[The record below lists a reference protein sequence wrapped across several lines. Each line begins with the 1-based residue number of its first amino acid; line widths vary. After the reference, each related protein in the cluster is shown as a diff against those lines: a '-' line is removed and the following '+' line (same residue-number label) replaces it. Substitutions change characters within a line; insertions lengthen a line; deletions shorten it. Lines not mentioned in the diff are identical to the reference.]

1 MTFSLLPITIIPAK
15 MFHPN
20 DECLK
25 ISHAL
30 INYWDIDT
38 SKPITISVGGNQT
51 LAMIEGA
58 AISKNEIIFEEGLF
72 QKLSIPI
79 QESQWVSSFS
89 RTSHTLTLGP
99 VIGILTDYTESEKEP
114 HFRSIHAFCKELHDL
129 VTEIGGFL
137 FVFQLADWT
146 DTTLEGYYYQ
156 NNHWQKSSLPLPAV
170 IYNRIHSRRLEASHL
185 FETFKTKIK
194 GKQILI
200 FNDHFLSKS
209 IVHHL
214 LYSEEY
220 MKPYLPETWMLTEH
234 SLQEMLK
241 KYSSIFIKPIH
252 GSQGRNI
259 IKAINENEALQ
270 VKISTGTNKD
280 RTFQFT
286 DHIQFYQWLLPH
298 LKKRTYLIQQAI
310 PLMSYKNRQLD
321 FRILCHK
328 NFQNTWKVTSAVA
341 RLSDDQQFVSN
352 IARGGEI
359 MKPIHILS
367 ILSNRETA
375 IQQLKLM
382 KELAIEASSIVSQM
396 SDGFIGELGVDI
408 GVDEE
413 GKLWIIEI
421 NSKPSKNFEAESN
434 KIRPSAKALLEYCTF
449 LSFSKGRYD

>member
-1 MTFSLLPITIIPAK
+1 MTISLIPITIIPDK
-15 MFHPN
+15 MFHPV
-20 DECLK
+20 DDSLK

-30 INYWDIDT
+30 INYWGIDT
-38 SKPITISVGGNQT
+38 KKPITISVGGNQVNA
-51 LAMIEGA
+51 LIEA
-58 AISKNEIIFEEGLF
+58 SAITKDEIIFEEGLF

-79 QESQWVSSFS
+79 QESQWIASFS
-89 RTSHTLTLGP
+89 RSNHTLTLGP

-137 FVFQLADWT
+137 FVFQLGDWK
-146 DTTLEGYYYQ
+146 DTALDGYYYL
-156 NNHWQKSSLPLPAV
+156 NNQWQKATLPLPNV

-185 FETFKTKIK
+185 FETFKTKVK
-194 GKQILI
+194 SKQILI
-200 FNDHFLSKS
+200 FNSHFLSKET
-209 IVHHL
+209 VHHL

-259 IKAINENEALQ
+259 IKAINESEALQ
-270 VKISTGTNKD
+270 IKISTGTHKD
-280 RTFQFT
+280 RTFQFK
-286 DHIQFYQWLLPH
+286 DPIRFYQWLLPY
-298 LKKRTYLIQQAI
+298 LEKRTYLVQQAI
-310 PLMSYKNRQLD
+310 PLVRYKSRQLD

-341 RLSDDQQFVSN
+341 RLSEDKQFVSN
-352 IARGGEI
+352 IARGGEV

-375 IQQLKLM
+375 IQQIKLM
-382 KELAIEASSIVSQM
+382 KELAIEACSLVTQM
-396 SDGFIGELGVDI
+396 SDGSIGELGVDI

-413 GKLWIIEI
+413 GNLWIIEI

-449 LSFSKGRYD
+449 LSFNKGRYE